1 MSDLQWNNINNTVYC
16 GIDVML
22 HSNHNLRKDPET
34 SGILI
39 RRLFI
44 LHAVSFTEA
53 TDVLEQIRL
62 ERIEDYNA
70 ELSKQLSDPNLN
82 KTYKQE
88 DSLLK
93 LNIWLKHH
101 PGVTPAEM
109 RLYFDSNEGIEKL
122 FGKRNVSLPKL
133 VNALKLFVKG
143 QDEAIRTVAFVGY
156 AHLIR
161 NKLIEL
167 PAAYESEKLIRP
179 VTMLVGPTGVGKTYM
194 IETLCEQ
201 LKIDYFAT
209 SAANLVSA
217 GYVGGSVEDIFTE
230 AYLSFGSNIQRLERC
245 IIYIDEIDKISTRFK
260 RGSGG
265 DVRTEAVQIEL
276 LRLLNDDGCDFSFP
290 LSQDRY
296 SREKVTINTAN
307 ITWIFSG
314 SFSGIEGIVAR
325 RTTKADL
332 GFKRPGRPALQSL
345 DKIVKADLI
354 NYGLLPE
361 FMGRI
366 DNIVV
371 MRNLTRNELMDIL
384 RYAEDGPLDRYL
396 EFLKAHGCQV
406 TLSDKFYNEVT
417 ELALALNTGARGLK
431 EVLNEKL
438 MSVMFNAAE
447 HPDQFIEL

>member
-1 MSDLQWNNINNTVYC
+1 MSDLQQNNTTVYC
-16 GIDVML
+16 GIDVMS
-22 HSNHNLRKDPET
+22 HSNHALRNDPET

-44 LHAVSFTEA
+44 LHVVSYAEA
-53 TDVLEQIRL
+53 TEVLTQIRA
-62 ERIEDYNA
+62 ERIEDYSA
-70 ELSKQLSDPNLN
+70 ELSRQLSDPNLKKIYN
-82 KTYKQE
+82 QE
-88 DSLLK
+88 VSLFK
-93 LNIWLKHH
+93 LNEWLKNY
-101 PGVTPAEM
+101 PNVSPAEM
-109 RLYFDSNEGIEKL
+109 RQYFELNEGIEKL
-122 FGKRNVSLPKL
+122 FGKRSISLQKL
-133 VNALKLFVKG
+133 VNELKMFVKG
-143 QDEAIRTVAFVGY
+143 QDEAIRTAAFVGY
-156 AHLIR
+156 AHLVR

-167 PAAYESEKLIRP
+167 PAVYESEKLIRP
-179 VTMLVGPTGVGKTYM
+179 VTLLIGPTGVGKTYL

-201 LKIDYFAT
+201 LNIDFFAT
-209 SAANLVSA
+209 SAANLVSS
-217 GYVGGSVEDIFTE
+217 GYVGSSIEDIFTE
-230 AYLSFGSNIQRLERC
+230 AYLAFGSDTERLERS

-260 RGSGG
+260 RGDNG
-265 DVRTEAVQIEL
+265 DVRTEAIQIEL

-290 LSQDRY
+290 ATHDRY
-296 SREKVTINTAN
+296 SRNKETINTAN

-314 SFSGIEGIVAR
+314 AFSGIEGIVAR
-325 RTTKADL
+325 RTSKADM
-332 GFKRPGRPALQSL
+332 GFKRPGRPAQQSL
-345 DKIVKADLI
+345 DKIIKADLI
-354 NYGLLPE
+354 SYGLLPE

-396 EFLKAHGCQV
+396 EFLKAHGCHV